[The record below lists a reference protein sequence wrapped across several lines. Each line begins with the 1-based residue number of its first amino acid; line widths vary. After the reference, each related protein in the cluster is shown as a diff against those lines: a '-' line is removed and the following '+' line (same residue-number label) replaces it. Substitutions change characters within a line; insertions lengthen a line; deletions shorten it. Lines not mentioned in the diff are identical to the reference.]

1 LGAEGKTPCWPEFL
15 DDAVVRDGLADQQKK
30 PALRAA
36 IFVSQAKASQGQCLA
51 GLKPRNP
58 SMSES
63 RVAVEKLLRAKCA
76 KIKLRQDAL
85 QTTFSIF
92 LDIFYPPNFRCFEEN
107 EVFQHPLR
115 FFTNDP
121 IELRPTP
128 PLSLTGYRGTR
139 GKCYAISGACVRQW
153 RERGASRQ
161 MVIS

>member
-92 LDIFYPPNFRCFEEN
+92 LDIFYPTIFDVLGKRSFSTPTLDYT
-107 EVFQHPLR
+107 Q
-115 FFTNDP
+115 
-121 IELRPTP
+121 RPP
-128 PLSLTGYRGTR
+128 RRG
-139 GKCYAISGACVRQW
+139 I
-153 RERGASRQ
+153 
-161 MVIS
+161 